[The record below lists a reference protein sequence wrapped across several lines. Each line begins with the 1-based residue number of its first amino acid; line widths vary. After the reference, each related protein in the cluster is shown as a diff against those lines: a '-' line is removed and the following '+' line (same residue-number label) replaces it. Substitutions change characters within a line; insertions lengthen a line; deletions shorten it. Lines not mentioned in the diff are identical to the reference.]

1 MTGSKNRITIIGGGP
16 GGYVAAICGAQLGA
30 RVTLIEK
37 DTLGGTCLNRGCIP
51 TKSLLQSAGI
61 FKQIEAADTFG
72 ITVEKIALDFS
83 KVCKRKQ
90 QVVRQLLNGVN
101 FLMKKNGINVIKGT
115 GTIIE
120 PGRVKVAGNE
130 NITIETDQ
138 IIIATGSKPLSIPIK
153 GANQKGVI
161 NSDGALAMERLPES
175 MIIIGGGVIGLEFAQ
190 IFHRFKTR
198 VTVIEMAPQVLP
210 SEDAEIARML
220 EKILR
225 KEGIDIYTGA
235 EVKSIETD
243 KQGYKTVFFNV
254 GDKEKKLA
262 AGKVLIAAGRRPC
275 IENIGLKK
283 LGVSLK
289 NGAIIVNKRM
299 ETDIKN
305 IYAIG
310 DVTGDPMLAH
320 KAMAEGRCA
329 VQNAI
334 GIDSE
339 IDYKT
344 VPRCIYTSPEIA
356 SVGLTEKA
364 ALEKYG
370 DIKIGKFPF
379 RGNGKALIMDKTEG
393 MVKFIIESKYDEVLG
408 AEIIG
413 PCATEMIAEAVL
425 GMHLEATI
433 NDFAS
438 AVHAHPTLSEAI
450 MEAALGADGKSLHI

>member
-1 MTGSKNRITIIGGGP
+1 MTGSKNRIAIIGGGP
-16 GGYVAAICGAQLGA
+16 GGYVAAICGAQLGVQ
-30 RVTLIEK
+30 VTLIEK

-72 ITVEKIALDFS
+72 ITVGKIALDFS

-90 QVVRQLLNGVN
+90 QVVQQLLNGVN
-101 FLMKKNGINVIKGT
+101 FLIKKNRINVIKGT

-130 NITIETDQ
+130 NMIIETDQ
-138 IIIATGSKPLSIPIK
+138 IIIATGSKPISIPIK

-220 EKILR
+220 EKMLR

-235 EVKSIETD
+235 EVKRIETD
-243 KQGYKTVFFNV
+243 KQGYKAVFFNV

-262 AGKVLIAAGRRPC
+262 SGKVLIAAGRRPC

-289 NGAIIVNKRM
+289 NGSIIVNKRM

-425 GMHLEATI
+425 GMRLEATI